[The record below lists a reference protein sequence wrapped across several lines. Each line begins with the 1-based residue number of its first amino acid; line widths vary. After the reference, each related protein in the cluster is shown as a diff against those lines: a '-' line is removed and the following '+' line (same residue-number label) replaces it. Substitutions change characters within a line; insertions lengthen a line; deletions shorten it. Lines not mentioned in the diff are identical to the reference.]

1 MKMLKLKWSQIL
13 GICLF
18 FGLLLVQGCQKD
30 VESRIDSYPALSPDK
45 LDTQAGNWL
54 PILLSSPDEMSCD
67 IPVLTT
73 NPDYKLELVEIKSWQ
88 AKLTQ
93 YDRELINYWSAGTV
107 LRWNEIMRELVAK
120 YNLPPYQNADGTYP
134 VPNANNP
141 LAYPFFPFANPPYA
155 ARAYA
160 YLSAAQYDAA
170 VSACYYKSKFKR
182 PRPSK
187 ADPAIKEL
195 VPMASDFS
203 YPSEEAVISGASAA
217 ILKLMFPGEQDYIE
231 QKLQECK
238 NVRIM
243 CGGNTRSEVNAG
255 ELLGEKVAQKF
266 INRARQDGAS
276 KAVGTPADWQAL
288 SDRAISRGETPWKS
302 LESPARPPMLPLF
315 GKVKGFLLDSSE
327 VVQGRPSAPP
337 SVHSEEFKK
346 ELDEVLYY
354 SKNATREHFRIVH
367 FWGDGVGTYTPPGH
381 WNAIACQDF
390 VKLKFSEV
398 RWARNLAL
406 LNMAMFDAAI
416 CCWDVKMFYY
426 TPRPSQLNPEI
437 KTLTGLPNFP
447 SFTSGHSTF
456 SGAAATVL
464 SYIHPQ
470 KQGEYIS
477 MADEASLSRLYG
489 AIHYR
494 MDTEVGMTMGVNIGQ
509 KAINRGRNDGADK

>member
-1 MKMLKLKWSQIL
+1 MKMFKSNWTQKV
-13 GICLF
+13 GVCLIV
-18 FGLLLVQGCQKD
+18 GLMAFQGCQKD
-30 VESRIDSYPALSPDK
+30 VVNRVEFYPPLSPNK
-45 LDTQAGNWL
+45 LDTHAGNWL
-54 PILLSSPDEMSCD
+54 PILLASPDEFECELPM
-67 IPVLTT
+67 LTSS
-73 NPDYKLELVEIKSWQ
+73 PDYKLELVEIKSWQ
-88 AKLTQ
+88 AKLTE
-93 YDRELINYWSAGTV
+93 YDTKLIKYWSAGTV

-120 YNLPPYQNADGTYP
+120 YNLPPYQNEDGTYP

-170 VSACYYKSKFKR
+170 VSACFYKSKFKR
-182 PRPSK
+182 SRPFQ
-187 ADPAIKEL
+187 ADPNIKQL
-195 VPMASDFS
+195 IPIVNDYA
-203 YPSEEAVISGASAA
+203 YPSEEAVISGASAS

-238 NVRIM
+238 NVRMM

-288 SDRAISRGETPWKS
+288 ADRAVSRGETPWKS
-302 LESPARPPMLPLF
+302 LESPARPPMLPIF
-315 GKVKGFLLDSSE
+315 GKVKGFLLDSTE

-354 SKNATREHFRIVH
+354 SKNATREHYRIVH

-381 WNAIACQDF
+381 WNAIACDDF
-390 VKLKFSEV
+390 VNLNLSEV

-426 TPRPSQLNPEI
+426 TPRPSQVNPDI

-464 SYIHPQ
+464 SYLHPP
-470 KQGEYIS
+470 KQSEYKS
-477 MADEASLSRLYG
+477 MADEASLSRLIG

-494 MDTEVGMTMGVNIGQ
+494 MDIEVGMDMGVNIGQ
-509 KAINRGRNDGADK
+509 KAVNRGKNDGADK